1 MTPAPD
7 LPPDALPMEA
17 AARLLGIGP
26 ERLRQLAKMGY
37 IAKVARG
44 HTTATSAVQGYIRFL
59 KDEARRSPSSTAA
72 SRSHNAKAELITA
85 STARRRAELIDLAEA
100 EHVIERITR
109 TAVSRL
115 RKAPVDK
122 TLSPATRK
130 VLSTEISA
138 ACRAIE
144 AAKVKALAALSTGD
158 LSEIGGGR
166 DE

>member
-1 MTPAPD
+1 MTTPAD

-37 IAKVARG
+37 VAKVARG
-44 HTTATSAVQGYIRFL
+44 HTTATSAVQGYARFL
-59 KDEARRSPSSTAA
+59 KAEARKTPASTAA
-72 SRSHNAKAELITA
+72 SRSHEAKAALIAA
-85 STARRRAELIDLAEA
+85 STERRRAELIDLAEA
-100 EHVIERITR
+100 EAVIERIAR

-122 TLSPATRK
+122 GLTPATRK

-144 AAKVKALAALSTGD
+144 AAKVRALAALSTGD
-158 LSEIGGGR
+158 LRDLGGG
-166 DE
+166 DD